1 MTAIAILQLFLLVDV
16 FFAGVVAS
24 IAVRH
29 AYAHF
34 RPPPP
39 EPDKPHAQAAGDHLP
54 PAVKER
60 LMQTSQAHFQ
70 AVLDHSAAQLQRELE
85 ATAAQIN
92 KNVGHLANEIV
103 GDELENYRKQLDQ
116 LRKQAEDGMG
126 GIRAEVAKHQAETE
140 AKLAEELKA
149 EKQWLV
155 QQIDTKLAD
164 AVGSF
169 LIDTLQHNIDLGS
182 QSAYLTAMLEE
193 HKGDFIKEVGN
204 EKEAGDEPEAAR

>member
-1 MTAIAILQLFLLVDV
+1 MTTITLLQLFLLVDV

-24 IAVRH
+24 IGVRH

-34 RPPPP
+34 RPHQP
-39 EPDKPHAQAAGDHLP
+39 ETEKPHSPAADNRLP
-54 PAVKER
+54 TEVKER
-60 LMQTSQAHFQ
+60 LFQTSQAHFQ
-70 AVLDHSAAQLQRELE
+70 AVLDHSAAQLQRDLE

-92 KNVGHLANEIV
+92 KNVGHMATEIV
-103 GDELENYRKQLDQ
+103 GDELENYRKELDR
-116 LRKQAEDGMG
+116 LRKQAETSMG
-126 GIRAEVAKHQAETE
+126 DIRSEVTKHHAELET
-140 AKLAEELKA
+140 KLADELKT

-169 LIDTLQHNIDLGS
+169 LLDTLQHNVDLGS

-193 HKGDFIKEVGN
+193 HKADFIKEV
-204 EKEAGDEPEAAR
+204 ADESQAAS

>member
-1 MTAIAILQLFLLVDV
+1 MTAITLLQLFLLVDV

-34 RPPPP
+34 RPLPA
-39 EPDKPHAQAAGDHLP
+39 EPDKPHSPATSDHLP
-54 PAVKER
+54 AAVKER
-60 LMQTSQAHFQ
+60 LLQTSQAHFQ
-70 AVLDHSAAQLQRELE
+70 AVLDHSAAQLQRDLE

-92 KNVGHLANEIV
+92 KNVGHLATEIV

-116 LRKQAEDGMG
+116 LRKQAEGGMG
-126 GIRAEVAKHQAETE
+126 GIREEVAKHQAEVE
-140 AKLAEELKA
+140 SKLAEELKA

-169 LIDTLQHNIDLGS
+169 LLDTLQHNVDLGS

-193 HKGDFIKEVGN
+193 HKADFIKEV
-204 EKEAGDEPEAAR
+204 ADEPEAAR